1 MAGAVDAKNLLLA
14 ILAVLLISALPAG
27 ARDLVKWQCGKSV
40 VQVYVEY
47 SENSMGGDSPEPTYT
62 LRFVNPPKVPRPRP
76 PGFTFKLHQ
85 DAEGP
90 VFWGAYLNGKRC
102 DKILN

>member
-1 MAGAVDAKNLLLA
+1 MNPLA
-14 ILAVLLISALPAG
+14 ILAVLHISAMPAG
-27 ARDLVKWQCGKSV
+27 AGDIVRWQCGKTV
-40 VQVYVEY
+40 VQVSVEY
-47 SENSMGGDSPEPTYT
+47 SPENSVGSDSLEPTYT
-62 LRFVNPPKVPRPRP
+62 LRFVNPPRGHDRRP